1 LKKDLIVSSI
11 LLAGSIALYASLSL
25 MEEPAAASFPRVV
38 IVLMGCLG
46 LVLIIQTLIAGQ
58 RPPRPVLQNN
68 HVADSAKAPKDSGAA
83 NRFSFGTLVVCFVL
97 ILVYF
102 VVMEK
107 LGFYVSALLFFIILT
122 FVLGRKNLTLHKGAV
137 RIGIAFIFTAILYV
151 LFNKLLVVQTPKG
164 LFF

>member
-1 LKKDLIVSSI
+1 MKKDLIVSLI

-68 HVADSAKAPKDSGAA
+68 HVADSAKAS
-83 NRFSFGTLVVCFVL
+83 
-97 ILVYF
+97 
-102 VVMEK
+102 
-107 LGFYVSALLFFIILT
+107 
-122 FVLGRKNLTLHKGAV
+122 
-137 RIGIAFIFTAILYV
+137 
-151 LFNKLLVVQTPKG
+151 
-164 LFF
+164 

>member
-1 LKKDLIVSSI
+1 LKKDLIVSLI

-122 FVLGRKNLTLHKGAV
+122 FVLGRKDLTLHKGAV

>member
-107 LGFYVSALLFFIILT
+107 LGFYVSAFLFFIILT